1 MSERAIRVEHLSKEY
16 RIGARQQAYR
26 TLRDTVSEAMLAPF
40 RRVQKLW
47 QGETSGAAG
56 LHETFWALRDVS
68 FDIRHGEVVGLIGR
82 NGAGKSTL
90 LKILAQI
97 TEPSTGMVKLYG
109 RVGSL
114 LEVGT
119 GFHTELTGR
128 ENVYLNGA
136 IIGMRR
142 REVRKKFDE
151 IVAFAEV
158 EQFIDTPVKHYSSGM
173 YLRLAFAVAAHLEP
187 DILLVDEV
195 LAVGDAQF
203 QRKCLGKM
211 QDVGRE
217 GRTVIFVSHN
227 MPTIA
232 RLCERAVLLDEGR
245 VLQDGPAHHVVSM
258 YLNSG
263 LGTTAARE
271 WPDPAKAPSGDVARL
286 CAVRVRTEGKEVVD
300 VVDIRK
306 PVQLE
311 MEYEVLLPGY
321 VLSPYFDVYTQEGV
335 QAFVTADLDPLWRRR
350 PRPVGRYVSTAWIPG
365 NLLAEGTLFVGV
377 GLATMDPVITQ
388 FRERDV
394 VAFQVVDTLDGDS
407 ARGDWAGRW
416 GGVMR
421 PLLKWSTS
429 YTPNGTSPC

>member
-1 MSERAIRVEHLSKEY
+1 
-16 RIGARQQAYR
+16 
-26 TLRDTVSEAMLAPF
+26 
-40 RRVQKLW
+40 
-47 QGETSGAAG
+47 
-56 LHETFWALRDVS
+56 
-68 FDIRHGEVVGLIGR
+68 
-82 NGAGKSTL
+82 
-90 LKILAQI
+90 
-97 TEPSTGMVKLYG
+97 
-109 RVGSL
+109 
-114 LEVGT
+114 
-119 GFHTELTGR
+119 
-128 ENVYLNGA
+128 
-136 IIGMRR
+136 
-142 REVRKKFDE
+142 
-151 IVAFAEV
+151 
-158 EQFIDTPVKHYSSGM
+158 M

-211 QDVGRE
+211 QDVGQE
-217 GRTVIFVSHN
+217 GRTVIFVSHS
-227 MPTIA
+227 MPTIT
-232 RLCERAVLLDEGR
+232 RLCERVILLDEGR
-245 VLQDGPAHHVVSM
+245 VLQDGPAYHVVGM

-271 WPDPAKAPSGDVARL
+271 WPDPAKAPSGNVARL
-286 CAVRVRTEGKEVVD
+286 CAVRARTEENEVAD

-335 QAFVTADLDPLWRRR
+335 QAFVSADLDPLWRRR
-350 PRPVGRYVSTAWIPG
+350 PRPVGHYVSTAWIPG

-388 FRERDV
+388 FEERDL

-421 PLLKWSTS
+421 PLLKWSTH
-429 YTPNGTSPC
+429 YTPNGLSPR